1 MVKQTSNSSK
11 LPIENPKINF
21 SDSDATLWAELL
33 FVFLPFLIT
42 VLALAYK
49 KSIVSVFFVPEWALA
64 AAILT
69 GQTVVKF
76 ISGLMKYGEN
86 INLGAVAL
94 VISGLIVLL
103 LAPSLAILSFML
115 VSPTPVLWLGVVQIV
130 FFCISVFFY
139 LLLGKVSEKIVN
151 QFESKG
157 KQQS

>member
-1 MVKQTSNSSK
+1 MVKHVSIPPKHSIDNSK
-11 LPIENPKINF
+11 RIF

-42 VLALAYK
+42 ILALSYK
-49 KSIVSVFFVPEWALA
+49 KSIISIFYVPEWALA

-115 VSPTPVLWLGVVQIV
+115 VSPTPVLWLGIVQIV
-130 FFCISVFFY
+130 FFCISVYMY
-139 LLLGKVSEKIVN
+139 LLLGKVSEKIIN
-151 QFESKG
+151 RFEVKG
-157 KQQS
+157 KQ